1 MPRHLEDMRTFMLL
15 SEDAVQVRQ
24 PVRAVEETVQPVHM
38 DYTEELL
45 NELTDLQFRFQSF
58 QELNED
64 QQYALGVEQGL
75 NKAAEMLGRLLEK
88 YSDLK

>member
-1 MPRHLEDMRTFMLL
+1 MPRHLQEMRTFMLL

-24 PVRAVEETVQPVHM
+24 PVRTIEETVTPVQV
-38 DYTEELL
+38 DITEELL
-45 NELTDLQFRFQSF
+45 SELNDLQFRFQSF

-75 NKAAEMLGRLLEK
+75 SKAAEMLGRLLEK